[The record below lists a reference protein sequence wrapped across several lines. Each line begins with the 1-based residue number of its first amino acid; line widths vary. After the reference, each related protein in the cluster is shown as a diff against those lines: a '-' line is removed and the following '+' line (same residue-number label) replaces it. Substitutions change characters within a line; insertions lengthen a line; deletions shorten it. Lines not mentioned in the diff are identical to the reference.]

1 MKHTITYEGHQVG
14 DMVWIWV
21 GWCHLLTQV
30 KILGMTLWYYE
41 DEPDKC
47 HPDYTVKFIDSN
59 GELQTY
65 TFQEDDVYDTRKEA
79 IEAAIK
85 EEETDLVENKEMLQ
99 RQEFNLDWLK
109 RQFAQEVEDAS
120 ER

>member
-1 MKHTITYEGHQVG
+1 MKQIIDYEGHKIG
-14 DMVWIWV
+14 DKVWIWV

-30 KILGMTLWYYE
+30 EILGLTLWFNE

-47 HPDYTVKFIDSN
+47 RPDYTVRFTDPDGKS
-59 GELQTY
+59 QTY
-65 TFQEDDVYDTRKEA
+65 SFQEEDIHDSRKEA

-85 EEETDLVENKEMLQ
+85 EEELDLKENKEMLQ

-109 RQFAQEVEDAS
+109 RQLAQETGNGD
-120 ER
+120 